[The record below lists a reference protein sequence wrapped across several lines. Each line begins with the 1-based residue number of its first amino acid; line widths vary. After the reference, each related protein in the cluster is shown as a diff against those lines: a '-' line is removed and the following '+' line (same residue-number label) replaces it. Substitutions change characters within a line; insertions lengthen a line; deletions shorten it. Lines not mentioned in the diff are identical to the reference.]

1 MAEMRTKIMADMM
14 MTDIR
19 TDVMADMR
27 AEMMPEMRICKGV
40 RRKMTVKM
48 MDVNECLLQSR
59 EKLSKTDAELKVT
72 KDDLAS
78 AKDALSEVM
87 IDLATIKDNLVT
99 AKDDLVLKTD
109 GLERE
114 VTIMKAPLFLHVCGS
129 NTDFLSIS
137 YQTIPFTSLLYS
149 STNTEGGGLDIDSG
163 VFTAPAGGSYTVY
176 WGTTARLDYGEY
188 VNIYLQKNGENM
200 QESLQ
205 VSAYTGPS
213 GWVYDQGKVLLI
225 NNNTAIYIV

>member
-1 MAEMRTKIMADMM
+1 MAEMRTEIMAEMRTEIM
-14 MTDIR
+14 ADIR

-48 MDVNECLLQSR
+48 MDINECLLQSR
-59 EKLSKTDAELKVT
+59 EKLSKTDAELKVR

-78 AKDALSEVM
+78 AKDALAEVM

-99 AKDDLVLKTD
+99 AKDDLVPETD

-114 VTIMKAPLFLHVCGS
+114 VTIMKAPLLLHVCGS

-137 YQTIPFTSLLYS
+137 YQTIPFPSLLYS
-149 STNTEGGGLDIDSG
+149 STNTEGGGLDMDSG
-163 VFTAPAGGSYTVY
+163 VFTGGSYTVY

-188 VNIYLQKNGENM
+188 VNIYLQKNGENI

-225 NNNTAIYIV
+225 NNNTTIYIV